1 MSASLSFLKKLLIWP
16 LAINL
21 PLWLL
26 FYWVEGPEFSM
37 SLLAGAFVCWLANL
51 VFAVPLLQKIKHRS
65 KQHFLM
71 LFYGLECLKL
81 CLYAVLFIVIL
92 IVWQLDF
99 EPMLLGFIL
108 NIVAY
113 GLISL
118 ISLGDY

>member
-1 MSASLSFLKKLLIWP
+1 MSASLSFLKKVLIWP
-16 LAINL
+16 IAINL

-26 FYWVEGPEFSM
+26 FYWVEGPHFSM
-37 SLLAGAFVCWLANL
+37 GLLAGACVCWLANL
-51 VFAVPLLQKIKHRS
+51 VFALPLLQKIRQRS
-65 KQHFLM
+65 SQYFLV
-71 LFYGLECLKL
+71 LFYSLECLKL
-81 CLYAVLFIVIL
+81 FLYAIVFIVVL
-92 IVWQLDF
+92 IVWQLAF